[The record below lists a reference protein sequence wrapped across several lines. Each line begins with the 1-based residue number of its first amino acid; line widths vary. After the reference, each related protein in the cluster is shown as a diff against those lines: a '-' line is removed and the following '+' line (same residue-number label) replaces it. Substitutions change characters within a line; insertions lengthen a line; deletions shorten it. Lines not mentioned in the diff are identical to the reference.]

1 MSVSYPKGM
10 MPPVPAPMSQPVK
23 AKAAPSGGFA
33 KALTHHGHVGAAL
46 KAGNASKA
54 MHHIGHMMLAVRNAS
69 SAAAPTGAMAPP
81 SPAEELPE
89 TGTAEGTDDAN
100 EPETS
105 LPPKRPVAFKR
116 GAFAAMKGRK

>member
-89 TGTAEGTDDAN
+89 TGTADGTD
-100 EPETS
+100 EPEAS
-105 LPPKRPVAFKR
+105 LPAKKPAPFNRS
-116 GAFAAMKGRK
+116 AFAAMKGRK